1 MRPIVKRRILMA
13 SRTQTEKVNDG
24 MLSPVLGNDKIVCKT
39 IMSESNSATSN
50 RGLYSSTR
58 RNLQLSVHLRITI
71 LRRLSH
77 NSVLSSFSRDASFFG
92 CNARQSHDLVLHL
105 RGFHVVDGLL
115 NVLKKLRS
123 ITVSSNEISG
133 QVKIHETKYGREYW

>member
-1 MRPIVKRRILMA
+1 MRPLVKRRIFMA

-24 MLSPVLGNDKIVCKT
+24 MLSPVIDNDKIVCKT
-39 IMSESNSATSN
+39 IMSESNSATNN

-77 NSVLSSFSRDASFFG
+77 NSVLSSFFG
-92 CNARQSHDLVLHL
+92 CNTRQSHDLVLHL
-105 RGFHVVDGLL
+105 RSFHVVDDLL

-133 QVKIHETKYGREYW
+133 QVKIHEKKYGREYW